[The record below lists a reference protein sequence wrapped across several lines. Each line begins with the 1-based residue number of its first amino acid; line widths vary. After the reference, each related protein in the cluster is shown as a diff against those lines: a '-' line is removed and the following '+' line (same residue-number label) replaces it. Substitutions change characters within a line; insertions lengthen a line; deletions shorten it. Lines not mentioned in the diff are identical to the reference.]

1 MPQPQMTV
9 LEILNRTKVFFE
21 KKGVP
26 DARLDAEYI
35 ISYGL
40 KMKNRMDLY
49 LNFEKPLTPA
59 ELDVLRTMVA
69 RRATREPLQHIIGD
83 TSFRGFIIKCDRR
96 ALIPRP
102 ETESLVDMAADCLK
116 GVENPFI
123 VEIGTG
129 TGAIAIACAKE
140 IAGARVLATDVSED
154 ALALARTNAEANG
167 LGESANA
174 GGNSTA
180 TDSATVASTSSTGSP
195 TSSST
200 PSNTLQ
206 FAQGDLLDA
215 VTADVIAKAIGA
227 AADAATSID
236 SAPST
241 DSASSA
247 THANSQNTAS
257 TLQFAQ
263 GDLLDAVTADV
274 IAKAIGAAADA
285 ATLAGP
291 QIDCLVANLP
301 YIPDGEKNN
310 LQPEVAKYD
319 PALALFGGADGLDL
333 VRKLLKQ
340 TEGRLKQG
348 ASILLEIGSE
358 QGEILKAEAGNYPW
372 LEFTGIHKDFCNN
385 VRFVSYKAK

>member
-21 KKGVP
+21 KKGIP

-116 GVENPFI
+116 GVEKPFI

-129 TGAIAIACAKE
+129 TGAISIACAKE
-140 IAGARVLATDVSED
+140 IAGAKVLATDVSED

-167 LGESANA
+167 LAGSSSEQSATASADSTASANSANA
-174 GGNSTA
+174 
-180 TDSATVASTSSTGSP
+180 ASSLTFT
-195 TSSST
+195 
-200 PSNTLQ
+200 
-206 FAQGDLLDA
+206 QGDLLNA
-215 VTADVIAKAIGA
+215 VTADVIANVAG
-227 AADAATSID
+227 DA
-236 SAPST
+236 
-241 DSASSA
+241 
-247 THANSQNTAS
+247 TA
-257 TLQFAQ
+257 
-263 GDLLDAVTADV
+263 
-274 IAKAIGAAADA
+274 K
-285 ATLAGP
+285 
-291 QIDCLVANLP
+291 IDCLIANLP
-301 YIPDGEKNN
+301 YIPDSEKDK

-333 VRKLLKQ
+333 VRKLLQQ
-340 TEGRLKQG
+340 TEGKLKPG

-358 QGEILKAEAGNYPW
+358 QGEMLKTEAEKYPW

>member
-21 KKGVP
+21 KKGIP

-116 GVENPFI
+116 GIEKPFI

-129 TGAIAIACAKE
+129 TGAISIACAKE
-140 IAGARVLATDVSED
+140 IAGAKVLATDVSEN
-154 ALALARTNAEANG
+154 ALALARTNAEANDLAG
-167 LGESANA
+167 NPDAESAASSTDSTASASSASSANA
-174 GGNSTA
+174 
-180 TDSATVASTSSTGSP
+180 ASTLT
-195 TSSST
+195 
-200 PSNTLQ
+200 
-206 FAQGDLLDA
+206 FAQGDLLNA
-215 VTADVIAKAIGA
+215 ITADVIANVAG
-227 AADAATSID
+227 DA
-236 SAPST
+236 SA
-241 DSASSA
+241 
-247 THANSQNTAS
+247 
-257 TLQFAQ
+257 
-263 GDLLDAVTADV
+263 
-274 IAKAIGAAADA
+274 K
-285 ATLAGP
+285 
-291 QIDCLVANLP
+291 IDCLIANLP
-301 YIPDGEKNN
+301 YIPDSEKDK

-333 VRKLLKQ
+333 VRKLLQQ
-340 TEGRLKQG
+340 TEGKLKPG

-358 QGEILKAEAGNYPW
+358 QGEMLKAEAEKYPW

>member
-1 MPQPQMTV
+1 MPANAPMTV

-102 ETESLVDMAADCLK
+102 ETESLVDMAADSLK
-116 GVENPFI
+116 GIENPFI

-129 TGAIAIACAKE
+129 TGAISIACAKE
-140 IAGARVLATDVSED
+140 IAGAKVLATDVSED

-167 LGESANA
+167 LGGANA
-174 GGNSTA
+174 DADAANANGTA
-180 TDSATVASTSSTGSP
+180 SSTGS
-195 TSSST
+195 
-200 PSNTLQ
+200 LQ
-206 FAQGDLLDA
+206 FAQGDLLNA
-215 VTADVIAKAIGA
+215 VTAEVLSKVAGDASAK
-227 AADAATSID
+227 
-236 SAPST
+236 
-241 DSASSA
+241 
-247 THANSQNTAS
+247 
-257 TLQFAQ
+257 
-263 GDLLDAVTADV
+263 
-274 IAKAIGAAADA
+274 
-285 ATLAGP
+285 
-291 QIDCLVANLP
+291 IDCLIANLP
-301 YIPDGEKNN
+301 YIPDGEKEN

-333 VRKLLKQ
+333 VRKLLQQ
-340 TEGRLKQG
+340 TEGRLKSG

-358 QGEILKAEAGNYPW
+358 QGEMLKAEAEKYPW

>member
-21 KKGVP
+21 KKGIP

-102 ETESLVDMAADCLK
+102 ETESLVDMAADSLK
-116 GVENPFI
+116 GVEKPFI

-129 TGAIAIACAKE
+129 TGAISIACAKE
-140 IAGARVLATDVSED
+140 IAGAKVLATDVSED

-167 LGESANA
+167 LAGNSSEQSAN
-174 GGNSTA
+174 
-180 TDSATVASTSSTGSP
+180 SAADASASAASP
-195 TSSST
+195 TS
-200 PSNTLQ
+200 TLT
-206 FAQGDLLDA
+206 FAQGDLLNA
-215 VTADVIAKAIGA
+215 VSADVIANVAG
-227 AADAATSID
+227 D
-236 SAPST
+236 
-241 DSASSA
+241 
-247 THANSQNTAS
+247 AS
-257 TLQFAQ
+257 T
-263 GDLLDAVTADV
+263 
-274 IAKAIGAAADA
+274 K
-285 ATLAGP
+285 
-291 QIDCLVANLP
+291 IDCLIANLP
-301 YIPDGEKNN
+301 YIPDSEKDK

-333 VRKLLKQ
+333 VRKLLQQ
-340 TEGRLKQG
+340 TEGKLKPE

-358 QGEILKAEAGNYPW
+358 QGEMLKAEADKYPW

>member
-1 MPQPQMTV
+1 MTV

-102 ETESLVDMAADCLK
+102 ETESLVDMAADSLK
-116 GVENPFI
+116 GIENPFI

-129 TGAIAIACAKE
+129 TGAISIACAKE
-140 IAGARVLATDVSED
+140 IKDARVLATDVSED

-167 LGESANA
+167 LGGANA
-174 GGNSTA
+174 NADDAGA
-180 TDSATVASTSSTGSP
+180 SAGSASLT
-195 TSSST
+195 
-200 PSNTLQ
+200 
-206 FAQGDLLDA
+206 FAQGDLLNA
-215 VTADVIAKAIGA
+215 VTAEVLSKAAGDASAK
-227 AADAATSID
+227 
-236 SAPST
+236 
-241 DSASSA
+241 
-247 THANSQNTAS
+247 
-257 TLQFAQ
+257 
-263 GDLLDAVTADV
+263 
-274 IAKAIGAAADA
+274 
-285 ATLAGP
+285 
-291 QIDCLVANLP
+291 IDCLIANLP
-301 YIPDGEKNN
+301 YIPDGEKDK

-333 VRKLLKQ
+333 VRKLLQQ
-340 TEGRLKQG
+340 TEGRLKSG

-358 QGEILKAEAGNYPW
+358 QGEKLKAEAEKYPW

>member
-1 MPQPQMTV
+1 MTV

-102 ETESLVDMAADCLK
+102 ETESLVDMATDCLK

-180 TDSATVASTSSTGSP
+180 TDSAAVASTSSTGSP

-200 PSNTLQ
+200 SSATSAGTLQ

-227 AADAATSID
+227 AAVLRQAQHT
-236 SAPST
+236 
-241 DSASSA
+241 SSA
-247 THANSQNTAS
+247 T
-257 TLQFAQ
+257 LP
-263 GDLLDAVTADV
+263 
-274 IAKAIGAAADA
+274 K
-285 ATLAGP
+285 
-291 QIDCLVANLP
+291 IDCLVANLP
-301 YIPDGEKNN
+301 YIPDGEKDN

-358 QGEILKAEAGNYPW
+358 QGEVLKAEAGNYPW

>member
-21 KKGVP
+21 KKGIP

-116 GVENPFI
+116 GIEKPFI
-123 VEIGTG
+123 VEIGTA
-129 TGAIAIACAKE
+129 TGAISIACAKE
-140 IAGARVLATDVSED
+140 IAGAKVLATDVSED
-154 ALALARTNAEANG
+154 AIALARTNAEANG
-167 LGESANA
+167 LAGNPDAESAASSTDSTASASSASSANA
-174 GGNSTA
+174 
-180 TDSATVASTSSTGSP
+180 ASTLT
-195 TSSST
+195 
-200 PSNTLQ
+200 
-206 FAQGDLLDA
+206 FAQGDLLNA
-215 VTADVIAKAIGA
+215 ITADVIANVAG
-227 AADAATSID
+227 DA
-236 SAPST
+236 SA
-241 DSASSA
+241 
-247 THANSQNTAS
+247 
-257 TLQFAQ
+257 
-263 GDLLDAVTADV
+263 
-274 IAKAIGAAADA
+274 K
-285 ATLAGP
+285 
-291 QIDCLVANLP
+291 IDCLIANLP
-301 YIPDGEKNN
+301 YIPDSEKDK

-333 VRKLLKQ
+333 VPKLLQQ
-340 TEGRLKQG
+340 TEGKLKPG

-358 QGEILKAEAGNYPW
+358 QGEMLKAEAEKYPW